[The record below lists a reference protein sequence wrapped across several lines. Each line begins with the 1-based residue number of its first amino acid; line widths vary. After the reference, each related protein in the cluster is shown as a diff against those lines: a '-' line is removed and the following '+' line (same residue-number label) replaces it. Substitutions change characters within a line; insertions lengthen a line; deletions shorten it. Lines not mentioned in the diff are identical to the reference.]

1 MIGRVGRSIGL
12 LLRTSSGMSDCKI
25 VVKVV
30 VVVVVVVLLLLLLLL
45 LFKCL
50 PHTSPLRGNYSG

>member
-45 LFKCL
+45 FKCL